1 MTTLSSSAQAAPPAC
16 FLALPSVEV
25 LQFLELH
32 AAVQLLNSCRTLRRD
47 RVLTTGVL
55 LRAPCAQHFLEG
67 CAADW
72 WHATPLWKT
81 SVASAELAVDEADS
95 DWEDELLLAGQID
108 NCHLPECT
116 ADADTETAPPFGCQR
131 SSRSWERAVRALPQR
146 QHLPLLSLIDFV
158 LQRVLPQCYIPFK
171 YASAVYTARPV
182 LLAIPAP
189 VTALTATTP
198 TTTSAADLPPPQCR
212 YSSSSSSQERSLSD
226 VRQALEAVQSGFG
239 AAFAGAEAFT
249 SLFGVH
255 WDNMEVDALTGLV
268 RCRTCELYAR
278 EVRQYQERVEAMI
291 ADWKRAVRAELPRW
305 KAQGLHQ
312 MEIDKRTYEMREE
325 MIPYSGFYNSNIAR
339 RHGDIIIQHVC
350 AHWRSLEHL
359 EIDTLGCKDAA
370 QLLLAMTADIRKQC
384 HHFARLKLAMARAF
398 PAVRRMQYKL
408 GDPWAYL
415 NMWQEEITTE
425 LVAGVSRAGFL
436 CGFLLVEKGE

>member
-1 MTTLSSSAQAAPPAC
+1 MTPPSSSPAC
-16 FLALPSVEV
+16 FLTLPSVEV

-32 AAVQLLNSCRTLRRD
+32 TAVQLLNTCRTLRRD

-55 LRAPCAQHFLEG
+55 LRTPCSQHFLEG

-81 SVASAELAVDEADS
+81 SVAASELAVDETDS
-95 DWEDELLLAGQID
+95 DWEDEQLLAGQAD
-108 NCHLPECT
+108 DCHLVACT
-116 ADADTETAPPFGCQR
+116 TDSL
-131 SSRSWERAVRALPQR
+131 SSPKSWERAVRALPQH

-158 LQRVLPQCYIPFK
+158 VQRVLPECYIPFK

-189 VTALTATTP
+189 VPASTS
-198 TTTSAADLPPPQCR
+198 TTSAATAVPSQHHMQDDAAALPQTCTPR
-212 YSSSSSSQERSLSD
+212 D
-226 VRQALEAVQSGFG
+226 VRQALEAVQPGFG
-239 AAFAGAEAFT
+239 ADFAGTEAFT

-255 WDNMEVDALTGLV
+255 WDNMDVDVLTGTV

-278 EVRQYQERVEAMI
+278 EVAAYQTHVETMI
-291 ADWKRAVRAELPRW
+291 ADWKRTVRARLPSW

-312 MEIDKRTYEMREE
+312 MEIDKRTYEMREQ
-325 MIPYSGFYNSNIAR
+325 MIPYAGFYNSNIAR

-350 AHWRSLEHL
+350 AHWRSLDHVDV
-359 EIDTLGCKDAA
+359 DTLGCKDAA
-370 QLLLAMTADIRKQC
+370 QLLLALTADIRKQC
-384 HHFARLKLAMARAF
+384 HHFAKLKLAMAGAF

-415 NMWQEEITTE
+415 NMWQEEVTTE